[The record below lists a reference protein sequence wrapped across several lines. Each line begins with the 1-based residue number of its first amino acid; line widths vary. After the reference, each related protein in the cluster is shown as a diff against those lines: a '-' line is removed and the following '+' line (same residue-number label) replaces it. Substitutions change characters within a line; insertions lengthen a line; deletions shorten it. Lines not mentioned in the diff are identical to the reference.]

1 MATMAYP
8 AVGPVGIADMPETL
22 EDFLMTRPPTAERP
36 LLGQTVLAVEDSRYA
51 CEALR
56 LICQRSGARI
66 RRADCLK
73 SAERHLQSYLPGI
86 AVIDLGLPDGS
97 GLDLIRRLSTS
108 EPRIGVIMGMSGD
121 DTLGDAV
128 MQAGADTFFAKPI
141 TSIRA
146 FQSAILAELPKHAR
160 PTSLHPALP
169 DAVIPDRLALRD
181 DLALAFDLLKTAP
194 DARTL
199 RYAASFLSGLA
210 KCTSDTELA
219 DCLAD
224 LQAEMAR
231 TAAAPDTLARLLSL
245 VLNRLGCESRD

>member
-1 MATMAYP
+1 MSMH
-8 AVGPVGIADMPETL
+8 MPETL

-66 RRADCLK
+66 RRADCIK

-97 GLDLIRRLSTS
+97 GLDLIRKLSAS
-108 EPRIGVIMGMSGD
+108 ESRVSVIMGMSGD
-121 DTLGDAV
+121 DTQGDAV
-128 MQAGADTFFAKPI
+128 LEAGADAFFAKPI

-146 FQSAILAELPKHAR
+146 FQSAILAEMPKHAR
-160 PTSLHPALP
+160 PTCLHPAMP

-181 DLALAFDLLKTAP
+181 DFALACDLLLPTPNHA
-194 DARTL
+194 TL
-199 RYAASFLSGLA
+199 PYAVSFLTSLA
-210 KCTSDTELA
+210 KCTGDGELTECLGELA
-219 DCLAD
+219 GELATT
-224 LQAEMAR
+224 
-231 TAAAPDTLARLLSL
+231 TAASATLARLQAL
-245 VLNRLGCESRD
+245 VLNRLSLESIA